1 MKIAFIH
8 YHLKTGGV
16 TTCLKR
22 QLEALKNDCDMCVVT
37 GEMPSTSLPVNIIHI
52 PELAYTS
59 VYRKPFEPED
69 VATTVVNKIR
79 AQFNGPCDIVH
90 IHNPLLAKNSKF
102 LDILKA
108 LQKRG
113 LHLLLQVHDF
123 AEDGRAQLYFKAG
136 YPADCHYCVV
146 NSRDYQILL
155 KSGLKTQ
162 GLHQLSNCVSL
173 PQISPKSVAEEP
185 LVVYPIRAIRRKNIG
200 EAMLWSLLLGNEI
213 KLSITLPPNSA
224 PDIAS
229 YKGWKLFAADNRL
242 RVEFDSGLNKPF
254 EAIVCSAH
262 SLLTT
267 SITEGFGFS
276 FLEPWLFDKFVWG
289 RKLPDICIDFESRG
303 VDLDHMYT
311 RLMVPIEGFDSEGF
325 YNQWNR
331 TIKAAARI
339 FELQIDPAQIKD
351 AYSVITD
358 GGLIDFG
365 LLGEKFQKQ
374 VLQHLMSKKAHVL
387 KLLTVNPLL
396 SNFGSKTGQKDIIES
411 NRNAV
416 IDNYRLAPYRQN
428 LLKLYAQVVATSIR
442 QCIDKKKLVAEFFD
456 LSRFSLLKWGVDD
469 PQ

>member
-16 TTCLKR
+16 TTCLKQ
-22 QLEALKNDCDMCVVT
+22 QLEALKNDCHMCVIT
-37 GEMPSTSLPVNIIHI
+37 GELPPTSFPVNIIHI

-59 VYRKPFEPED
+59 VYRKPFEPAD
-69 VATTVVNKIR
+69 VAAAVVRKIR
-79 AQFNGPCDIVH
+79 DHFDGPCDIVH
-90 IHNPLLAKNSKF
+90 VHNPLLAKNSKF

-123 AEDGRAQLYFKAG
+123 AEDGRAQLYYKEG

-146 NSRDYQILL
+146 NSRDYRILL
-155 KSGLKTQ
+155 KSGLKKP
-162 GLHQLSNCVSL
+162 GLHQLFNCVSS
-173 PQISPKSVAEEP
+173 PQIPPKAVAEEP

-200 EAMLWSLLLGNEI
+200 EALLWSLLLGDEI

-229 YKGWKLFAADNRL
+229 YKSWKVFAANHRL
-242 RVEFDSGLNKPF
+242 RVEFDSGLNRPF
-254 EAIVCSAH
+254 ENIVCSAH

-311 RLMVPIEGFDSEGF
+311 QLMVPIEGFDSKGF
-325 YNQWNR
+325 FSQWR
-331 TIKAAARI
+331 KTIKVAARI
-339 FELQIDPAQIKD
+339 YGVQIDPAQIQD
-351 AYSVITD
+351 AYDAITEND
-358 GGLIDFG
+358 MIDFG

-374 VLQHLMSKKAHVL
+374 VLQYLLSERAYMQ
-387 KLLTVNPLL
+387 KLLSVNPLL
-396 SNFGSKTGQKDIIES
+396 SNFGSTTAHKDIIKS

-416 IDNYRLAPYRQN
+416 ADNYHMAQYREN
-428 LLKLYAQVVATSIR
+428 LLKLYAQVVATSVR
-442 QCIDKKKLVAEFFD
+442 QRIDKKKLLAAFFD
-456 LSRFSLLKWGVDD
+456 LNRFSLLKWGVDD

>member
-8 YHLKTGGV
+8 YHLKTVGV
-16 TTCLKR
+16 TTFLKQ
-22 QLEALKNDCDMCVVT
+22 QLEALKNDCHMCVIT
-37 GEMPSTSLPVNIIHI
+37 GELPPTSFPVNIIHI

-59 VYRKPFEPED
+59 VYRKPFEPAD
-69 VATTVVNKIR
+69 VAAAVVRKIR
-79 AQFNGPCDIVH
+79 DHFDGPCDIVH
-90 IHNPLLAKNSKF
+90 VHNPLLAKNSKF

-123 AEDGRAQLYFKAG
+123 AEDGRAQLYYKEG

-146 NSRDYQILL
+146 NSRDYRILL
-155 KSGLKTQ
+155 KSGLKKP
-162 GLHQLSNCVSL
+162 GLHQLFNCVSS
-173 PQISPKSVAEEP
+173 PQIPPKAVAEEP

-200 EAMLWSLLLGNEI
+200 EALLWSLLLGDEI

-229 YKGWKLFAADNRL
+229 YKSWKVFAANHRL
-242 RVEFDSGLNKPF
+242 RVEFDSGLNRPF
-254 EAIVCSAH
+254 ENIVCSAH

-311 RLMVPIEGFDSEGF
+311 QLMVPIEGFDSKGF
-325 YNQWNR
+325 FSQWR
-331 TIKAAARI
+331 KTIKVAARI
-339 FELQIDPAQIKD
+339 YGVQIDPAQIQD
-351 AYSVITD
+351 AYDAITEND
-358 GGLIDFG
+358 MIDFG

-374 VLQHLMSKKAHVL
+374 VLQYLLSERAYMQ
-387 KLLTVNPLL
+387 KLLSVNPLL
-396 SNFGSKTGQKDIIES
+396 SNFGSTTAHKDIIKS

-416 IDNYRLAPYRQN
+416 ADNYHMAQYREN
-428 LLKLYAQVVATSIR
+428 LLKLYAQVVATSVR
-442 QCIDKKKLVAEFFD
+442 QRIDKKKLLAAFFD
-456 LSRFSLLKWGVDD
+456 LNRFSLLKWGVDD